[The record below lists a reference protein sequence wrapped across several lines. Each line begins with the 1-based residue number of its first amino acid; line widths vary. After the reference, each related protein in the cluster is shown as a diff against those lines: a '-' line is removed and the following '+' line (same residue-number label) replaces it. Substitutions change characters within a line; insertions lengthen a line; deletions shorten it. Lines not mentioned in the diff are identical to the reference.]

1 MIVYK
6 LTDGFAHELR
16 YEEDDYAL
24 RAGELSIA
32 GFGDLP
38 PLESLHDPAAVQ
50 AKEDAEAGAQA
61 LRAELVNLLRT
72 ASPSGITAYVDSS
85 GVTDPASAQMFKRI
99 LLALLSNRG

>member
-32 GFGDLP
+32 GFGELP

-50 AKEDAEAGAQA
+50 AKKDAEAGAQA
-61 LRAELVNLLRT
+61 LLAELDLLRT
-72 ASPSGITAYVDSS
+72 ASPSQIINYVDNS
-85 GVTDPASAQMFKRI
+85 GVADPASARMFKRI
-99 LLALLSNRG
+99 LLALLSRG